1 MVELLFWP
9 ALVGYGEAAV
19 ALVGEARRPGRAGRL
34 AIWGVRLGWLAQTAL
49 LAVQAADADGF
60 PWSSWA
66 GALNLLSWLVVGA
79 FLIWG
84 CKPPY
89 RLLGLGVMPVAA
101 LLLVAA
107 YAGGGIGA
115 EGDHP
120 GVVLG
125 VHVAL
130 MLAAFAGFALATG
143 LAAFYL
149 WHERRLKR
157 REARILRRRVPPLDA
172 LERLSARTATVSLAV
187 LTAGI
192 AFGLASL
199 GQENASFDAT
209 MAVTLAGWALFVVVL
224 VLRRFAGL
232 RGRRAAHATI
242 AAFLIVLLALPITHF
257 A

>member
-34 AIWGVRLGWLAQTAL
+34 AIWGVRLGWVAQTAL

-107 YAGGGIGA
+107 YAGGGIA
-115 EGDHP
+115 EDGDHP

-125 VHVAL
+125 LHVAL
-130 MLAAFAGFALATG
+130 MLAAFAGFALAAG

-172 LERLSARTATVSLAV
+172 LERLSVRTTAISLAV

-192 AFGLASL
+192 GLGLVSL
-199 GQENASFDAT
+199 LRDDASFDAT
-209 MAVTLAGWALFVVVL
+209 MAFTLVAWGLFVAVL
-224 VLRRFAGL
+224 GLRRFAGL
-232 RGRRAAHATI
+232 HGRRAAYATL
-242 AAFLIVLLALPITHF
+242 AAFVFVLVVLPLTHF